1 MKVGIFGGS
10 GFVGNYIIKE
20 LIDIGYEVNVLIRE
34 GSEGKLEFKNKCNV
48 FTGSIDNSEMVE
60 EVIKNSDVIIYNIG
74 IIREFKK
81 ENISFNNLHYEGAK
95 LTIDL
100 AKKYNINRYIMMSA
114 NGTCPNGT
122 EYQTSKYK
130 AEVYLKNNIRDWTI
144 ISPSLIFGDSNGKK
158 EFCSE
163 LKKNMLSL
171 PFPAP
176 AFFPGINFISAG
188 KFKMSPKLIQTFQ
201 KTTSNYKVSST
212 MVFLIK
218 ENKFRL
224 EMQLKDSYVFDG
236 KKRDPNTTWEIASNQ
251 VDENYVGNLLMTA
264 FLNVKQY
271 RTFSFS
277 GGLNRPPSDL
287 KGDAK
292 EKRAVKYVDKEIK
305 KGIYVQR
312 IKKAAKD
319 LNDEILSVFN
329 SVGEFFK
336 DSPNKDDW

>member
-10 GFVGNYIIKE
+10 GFVGNYIIRE
-20 LIDIGYEVNVLIRE
+20 LINAGYQVNALVRE
-34 GSEGKLEFKNKCNV
+34 GSEDKLELKNKCNI
-48 FTGSIDNSEMVE
+48 FSGAINDLEIVE

-171 PFPAP
+171 PLPAP

-188 KFKMSPKLIQTFQ
+188 KFKMSPIHVIDVAKIFVKCIEDSYAFKKSFKLGGEDYNWKEIIKIISSSYGKNKLIVPVPALKIQLLAFFLDRFKWFPISREQIIMLLEGNTCD
-201 KTTSNYKVSST
+201 SNYIFKRYNISPIEFDS
-212 MVFLIK
+212 K
-218 ENKFRL
+218 
-224 EMQLKDSYVFDG
+224 QLAY
-236 KKRDPNTTWEIASNQ
+236 
-251 VDENYVGNLLMTA
+251 
-264 FLNVKQY
+264 LNN
-271 RTFSFS
+271 
-277 GGLNRPPSDL
+277 G
-287 KGDAK
+287 
-292 EKRAVKYVDKEIK
+292 
-305 KGIYVQR
+305 
-312 IKKAAKD
+312 
-319 LNDEILSVFN
+319 
-329 SVGEFFK
+329 
-336 DSPNKDDW
+336 